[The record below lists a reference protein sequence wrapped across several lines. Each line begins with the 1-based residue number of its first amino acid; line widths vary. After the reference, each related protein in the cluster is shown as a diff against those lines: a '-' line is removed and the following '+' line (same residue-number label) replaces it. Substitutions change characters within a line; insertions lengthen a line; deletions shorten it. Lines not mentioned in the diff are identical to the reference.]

1 MRLADQSGSVSE
13 QSLTTHFCTLAGV
26 RHPVVLGGMGPPST
40 SPELV
45 AAVSNAGGLGILGC
59 SGLSTA
65 QIAEHAA
72 RIRELTSE
80 PFGLNLLLFAV
91 GDDAVEAVL
100 AARPPVA
107 SFAWPR
113 QDHPLPEIFARAHDA
128 GCLVMHMVSDVS
140 GARRAAAAGADI
152 VVAQGTEGGG
162 HVGVMGTMPLVPQVV
177 DAVTPRPVLAA
188 GGIADGRG
196 LAAAL
201 MLGAD
206 GVLLG
211 TRFLTT
217 QEAPVS
223 DAVKQ
228 IILDSDGHN
237 TDLTEIPDIISQRVW
252 PGAFA
257 RTWRNELIE
266 QWSGREWELR
276 QRLPEVAAAVAASR
290 AAGDLD
296 GVPILFG
303 QDAGLITSIEPAK
316 DVVESIVR
324 QASELLDGGRDRVS
338 AHTVTPR

>member
-1 MRLADQSGSVSE
+1 MRLADQSRSASE
-13 QSLTTHFCTLAGV
+13 RPLTTRFCTLAGV

-59 SGLSTA
+59 SGLSAA
-65 QIAEHAA
+65 QIAEHAT
-72 RIRELTSE
+72 RIRELTTE

-91 GDDAVEAVL
+91 GDDAVAAVL
-100 AARPPVA
+100 AARPPIA

-113 QDHPLPEIFARAHDA
+113 LDQPLNEIFARAHEA
-128 GCLVMHMVSDVS
+128 GSLVMHMVSTTQE
-140 GARRAAAAGADI
+140 GRRAADAGADI

-162 HVGVMGTMPLVPQVV
+162 HVGVMGTMALVPQVV
-177 DAVTPRPVLAA
+177 DAVAPRPVLAA

-201 MLGAD
+201 MLGAE

-211 TRFLTT
+211 TRFVATR
-217 QEAPVS
+217 EAPVS

-228 IILDSDGHN
+228 VIVDSDGHD

-257 RTWRNELIE
+257 RTWRNALIQ

-276 QRLPEVAAAVAASR
+276 QRIPEVTAAVAAAR

-296 GVPILFG
+296 WAPVLFG
-303 QDAGLITSIEPAK
+303 QDAGLISSVEPAK
-316 DVVESIVR
+316 DVVEGIVR
-324 QASELLDGGRDRVS
+324 QASDLLDGGRDRDS
-338 AHTVTPR
+338 EQLPR